1 MEDFVKPF
9 SYEFDNIFFIEG
21 EHRARYPYSNSM
33 LIGDC
38 LIDTGISPKRLKR
51 LKKRFP
57 INKVFLTHWHEDH
70 ISGNYLLRDAKFYCH
85 SKDKAPIEN
94 VDKMIPLY
102 NVKNTPI
109 EDELKS
115 LIKLLRMQNIKIDT
129 VLKDNDIFNID
140 DQLKLKVIFTPGHTA
155 GHCAYYALNSKIAFL
170 GDIDLTKHPYYGN
183 LDASLIEFEE
193 SIAKI
198 KDLEVNTVVTG
209 HRGIIEGKD
218 KIDEEIEKYLSILD
232 GRDERI
238 LAYFSER
245 SKPIKLEEFKNKN
258 IIYRKYS
265 AFKDFEIIA
274 ELLMIEK
281 HIEKFLKNN
290 LISEE
295 NNGYILV

>member
-1 MEDFVKPF
+1 MEDFVKPL
-9 SYEFDNIFFIEG
+9 SHEFNNFYFIEG
-21 EHRARYPYSNSM
+21 ELRARYPYSNSV

-57 INKVFLTHWHEDH
+57 INKVFFTHWHEDH
-70 ISGNYLLRDAKFYCH
+70 ISGNYLLPDAKFYCH
-85 SKDKAPIEN
+85 SKDKEPIEN

-109 EDELKS
+109 EDELNS
-115 LIKLLRMQNIKIDT
+115 LIKLLRMQNIKVDALID
-129 VLKDNDIFNID
+129 DNDIINVN

-155 GHCAYYALNSKIAFL
+155 GHCAYYELNSKIAFL
-170 GDIDLTKHPYYGN
+170 GDIDLTRHPYYGN

-193 SIAKI
+193 SINKI
-198 KDLEVNTVVTG
+198 KGLDINTVVTG

-218 KIDEEIEKYLSILD
+218 KIDEEIEKYESILD
-232 GRDERI
+232 DRDERI
-238 LAYFSER
+238 LAYISER
-245 SKPIKLEEFKNKN
+245 SRPIKLDEFKKRN

-281 HIEKFLKNN
+281 HFEKFLKNN
-290 LISEE
+290 LISKE
-295 NNGYILV
+295 NKGYILV

>member
-1 MEDFVKPF
+1 MEDFVKPL
-9 SYEFDNIFFIEG
+9 SYEFENIYFIEG
-21 EHRARYPYSNSM
+21 ELRARYPYSNSM

-85 SKDKAPIEN
+85 SKDKTPIEN

-109 EDELKS
+109 EDDLKS

-129 VLKDNDIFNID
+129 LIEDNDIFSID

-155 GHCAYYALNSKIAFL
+155 GHCAYYELNSKIAFL
-170 GDIDLTKHPYYGN
+170 GDIDLSKHPYYGN
-183 LDASLIEFEE
+183 LDASLIEFED

-198 KDLEVNTVVTG
+198 KSLDVNIVVTG
-209 HRGIIEGKD
+209 HRGIIEGKK
-218 KIDEEIEKYLSILD
+218 KINEEIEKYNSILKK
-232 GRDERI
+232 RDERI
-238 LAYFSER
+238 LSLFSER
-245 SKPIKLEEFKNKN
+245 SRPIQLIEFKENN
-258 IIYRKYS
+258 LIYRKYS
-265 AFKDFEIIA
+265 AYKHFEFIA
-274 ELLMIEK
+274 ELLMVEK
-281 HIEKFLKNN
+281 HLEKFLKNN
-290 LISEE
+290 LISKE